1 MMNCSQ
7 ILESFTDYDDEVL
20 EASARADFEMHLEG
34 CTSCRRYVEVVRKG
48 RSLLAVLPPV
58 EVGED
63 FTPRLQHRLF
73 HVEDGHVLARE
84 RSAGSGT
91 TAVTLL
97 AMTVL
102 LALAAWSPTV
112 RRPMVI
118 DLPAIVVNEPPPRPV
133 RLMYHTLPVRQAPS
147 DPYVR
152 SLWTGAGD
160 LLHKTSHIQ
169 ERYRNVAR
177 AGLE

>member
-1 MMNCSQ
+1 MNCNHF
-7 ILESFTDYDDEVL
+7 LESFSDYEDGLLAE
-20 EASARADFEMHLEG
+20 SAREACEDHLAA
-34 CTSCRRYVEVVRKG
+34 CPSCSRYVQVVQKG
-48 RSLLAVLPPV
+48 RSMLSMLPPV

-63 FTPRLQHRLF
+63 FTPRLQHRLY
-73 HVEDGHVLARE
+73 HVEDGELLVRE
-84 RSAGSGT
+84 REAGSGT

-112 RRPMVI
+112 KRPLVI

-133 RLMYHTLPVRQAPS
+133 RLIYQSLPVQQ
-147 DPYVR
+147 
-152 SLWTGAGD
+152 AGD
-160 LLHKTSHIQ
+160 AYMRNVWSGARDVLYRTSHISQ
-169 ERYRNVAR
+169 RYSVSR